1 MKPDKKMQ
9 NEWIKKILPEDR
21 DPMESIGRYGKY
33 SVNSRKRSFFS
44 EIWQEEV
51 DLRFYGL

>member
-1 MKPDKKMQ
+1 MNGSRKFYL
-9 NEWIKKILPEDR
+9 KIGTR
-21 DPMESIGRYGKY
+21 WKVSVGMESIPLIP
-33 SVNSRKRSFFS
+33 VKRSFFS